1 MAKRK
6 ILVTRK
12 WPEAVEDRLAANYD
26 ATLNESDTPM
36 TTEEI
41 GAALAEYDAVCPTVS
56 DKLPASILTGGHRT
70 QILGNYGVGFN
81 HIDIDAAKNAG
92 LVVTN
97 TPDCLT
103 DCTADLALT
112 LMLMVARRTGE
123 GERELRAG
131 KWTGWRPTHM
141 MGTKLR
147 GKTLGVLGMGR
158 IGSAAAA
165 RARHGLG
172 MNIVYYNLDE
182 VPAQA
187 LEGLDAQRLDTIE
200 AVMEAADVVTLHMPG
215 GGANTRVIDADK
227 LERLGPDGILVNTA
241 RGDVV
246 DQDALIAAL
255 TGRRIAG
262 AGLDVYEGEPEVPD
276 ALIALENVV
285 LLPHLGSA
293 TEETR
298 VAMGMMVADNL
309 DAFFAGQTPPNR
321 VA

>member
-1 MAKRK
+1 MSKKR

-12 WPEAVEDRLAANYD
+12 WPDAVEERLAGDYD
-26 ATLNESDTPM
+26 ATFNASDKPM
-36 TTEEI
+36 STDELA
-41 GAALAEYDAVCPTVS
+41 AALAEYDAVCPTVS
-56 DKLPASILTGGHRT
+56 DKLPAEILTGGHRA

-81 HIDIDAAKNAG
+81 HIDIEAAKSAG

-123 GERELRAG
+123 GEREVRSG
-131 KWTGWRPTHM
+131 NWSGWRPTHM

-158 IGSAAAA
+158 IGTAAAA
-165 RARHGLG
+165 RAKHGLG
-172 MNIVYYNLDE
+172 MKIVYYNLDE
-182 VPAQA
+182 VPAHA
-187 LEGLDAQRLDTIE
+187 LEGLDATRLDTID
-200 AVMEAADVVTLHMPG
+200 AVMEAADLVTLHMPG
-215 GGANTRVIDADK
+215 GGANTKIIDAEK
-227 LERLGPDGILVNTA
+227 LALLGPKGYIVNTA
-241 RGDVV
+241 RGDVI
-246 DQDALIAAL
+246 DQDALIEAL
-255 TGRRIAG
+255 RDGKIAG
-262 AGLDVYEGEPEVPD
+262 AGLDVFESEPEVPE
-276 ALIALENVV
+276 ALRSLENAV

-309 DAFFAGQTPPNR
+309 DAFFANKTPPNR